1 MLSILLIH
9 NSILLLLVLCGV
21 LLLWKRESRHSFAL
35 AFLWINVLLLAGL
48 GMALCFP
55 AGPFA
60 KIQLLAWAVFLHLPL
75 LLAGMALV
83 FYRRKRSLSIIGLV
97 FLVCIVIIG
106 IDAFLIEPHWLKLT
120 RVTLFSDKVDE
131 LLRIAVIA
139 DIQTDSPGEYELQA
153 LKRAMAERP
162 DLILLAGDYL
172 QTMGPEE
179 YEAAREHFRSLLRQ
193 AALSA
198 PLGVFAIG
206 GNVDG
211 YNWPELFEGLGVHCF
226 ESTSSVDLGPI
237 VLTGL
242 TLEDSYNVHL
252 RVEGRGPFHIVL
264 GHSPNFSLARI
275 EGDLLI
281 AGHTHGGQ
289 CQLPGLGPLLTLS
302 EVPRSW
308 ASGVTALSPGKTLVV
323 PNGVG
328 LERGHAPRLRFLC
341 RPELA
346 IVEVVPQ
353 GQIPDPGT

>member
-1 MLSILLIH
+1 MFSILLIH

-21 LLLWKRESRHSFAL
+21 LLLWRHESRHPLAL
-35 AFLWINVLLLAGL
+35 AFLWINVLLFAGL

-55 AGPFA
+55 VGPFA

-75 LLAGMALV
+75 LLAGLALV
-83 FYRRKRSLSIIGLV
+83 FHRRKRSLSIISLV
-97 FLVCIVIIG
+97 LLIGIVAIG

-120 RVTLFSDKVDE
+120 RVTISSDKVE
-131 LLRIAVIA
+131 QSFRIAVIA
-139 DIQTDSPGEYELQA
+139 DLQTDSPGDYELQA
-153 LKRAMAERP
+153 LKRTMAERP

-172 QTMGPEE
+172 QTMGQEE
-179 YEAAREHFRSLLRQ
+179 YETEREHFRSLLRE

-211 YNWPELFEGLGVHCF
+211 AHWPELFEGLGVHCF
-226 ESTSSVDLGPI
+226 ETTSSVDLGPI

-242 TLEDSYNVHL
+242 TLEDSYNAHL
-252 RVEGRGPFHIVL
+252 NVEGRNPFHIVL
-264 GHSPNFSLARI
+264 GHSPNFSLGRI

-308 ASGVTALSPGKTLVV
+308 ASGVTTIERGKPLVV
-323 PNGVG
+323 PNGIG
-328 LERGHAPRLRFLC
+328 LERGHAPRIRFLC

-346 IVEVVPQ
+346 IVEVIP
-353 GQIPDPGT
+353 GLIPDPGS

>member
-1 MLSILLIH
+1 MFSILLIH
-9 NSILLLLVLCGV
+9 NLILLLLVLCGV
-21 LLLWKRESRHSFAL
+21 LLLWRHESRHPLAL
-35 AFLWINVLLLAGL
+35 AFLSANVLLFAGL

-83 FYRRKRSLSIIGLV
+83 FYRRKRNLSLLCLV
-97 FLVCIVIIG
+97 ALFGVMAIG
-106 IDAFLIEPHWLKLT
+106 IDAFLIEPHWLKMT
-120 RVTLFSDKVDE
+120 RIAISSDKVE
-131 LLRIAVIA
+131 EPLRIAVIA
-139 DIQTDSPGEYELQA
+139 DLQTDSPGDYEFQA

-172 QTMGPEE
+172 QTMGQEE
-179 YEAAREHFRSLLRQ
+179 YEAAREHFHSLLQQ
-193 AALSA
+193 AALFA
-198 PLGVFAIG
+198 PLGVYAVG

-211 YNWPELFEGLGVHCF
+211 YNWPELFKGFAVHCF

-242 TLEDSYNVHL
+242 ALEDSYDAHL
-252 RVEGRGPFHIVL
+252 NVEGREKFHIVL
-264 GHSPNFSLARI
+264 GHSPNFSLGRI

-302 EVPRSW
+302 EVPRSR
-308 ASGVTALSPGKTLVV
+308 ASGVTTIERGKTLVV
-323 PNGVG
+323 PNGIG
-328 LERGHAPRLRFLC
+328 LERGHAPRMRFLC

-346 IVEVVPQ
+346 IVELMP
-353 GQIPDPGT
+353 GPIPDPGP